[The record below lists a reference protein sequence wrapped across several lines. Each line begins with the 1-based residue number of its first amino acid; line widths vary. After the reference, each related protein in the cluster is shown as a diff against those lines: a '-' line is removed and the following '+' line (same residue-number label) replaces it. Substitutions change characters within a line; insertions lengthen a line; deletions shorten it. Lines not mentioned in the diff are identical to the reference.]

1 MIRPADLDALHDAL
15 RDASEV
21 TGREL
26 MRIMDDG
33 CRSVPVYRP
42 VGAAAFDTDPDY
54 VPNGTV
60 LAGDMSADSDQGRR
74 LSMLMAVAVRR
85 LVAERGLTV
94 EYRLGERWHPVRPDS
109 DPSGP
114 GGGYGIAADHY
125 HYRLRGPS

>member
-26 MRIMDDG
+26 MRITDDG
-33 CRSVPVYRP
+33 RRSVPVYRP

-60 LAGDMSADSDQGRR
+60 LAGDMSADSDHGRR
-74 LSMLMAVAVRR
+74 VSMPMTVAVRR
-85 LVAERGLTV
+85 LAVERGLTV

-109 DPSGP
+109 DPSGL
-114 GGGYGIAADHY
+114 GGGYGIAADQY
-125 HYRLRGPS
+125 HYRLRRPS